1 MSGAFLLRR
10 LEARDLPARVAWMN
24 DVRIHATLNIQ
35 VPVTLSGTEAW
46 FERGRQNPSRADFAF
61 ENERGELVAM
71 GGFTDIDS
79 EVKKA
84 ELYVFVSPDLKG
96 QGIGTRIVKLMC
108 EYAFSE
114 MGLEKVYLN
123 TNADN
128 VPARKVYEKCGF
140 ALEGVLRREVINNG
154 QKKDPFP
161 HPIFAPPPPPGWVPF
176 STPQREFFLCHDMKL
191 SGKYIKIVRDDLFP
205 GIGGG
210 NKARKAA
217 EYEREFRACGFDAL
231 VTTGGIQSNHNRA
244 MAALAAKNAWACHI
258 VYHGSRERFLRSGG
272 NAALVQAL
280 GASAEFVEAEQ
291 ISGAMDAA
299 MQRFRDAGK
308 KPYYVTGGGHDL
320 PGGNAY
326 VNAVRELYAYGE
338 ANAWKP
344 EVIFH
349 ASGTGSTQ
357 AGILVG
363 LEKVGWGDVK
373 VVGVSVARQRE
384 RGAQVVAE
392 FTKKLAVAHGI
403 SPKIFDDR
411 IHFCADFLCGGYEK
425 FSGEMKTFLEK
436 TIRET
441 GIVFDTTYSG
451 KALFGM
457 SKILEG
463 NTRYGNV
470 LFWHTGGIM
479 NFLASGEK

>member
-1 MSGAFLLRR
+1 MSGEITLRA
-10 LEARDLPARVAWMN
+10 LEARDLPIRVAWMN
-24 DVRIHATLNIQ
+24 DVRINATLNIQ
-35 VPVTLSGTEAW
+35 LPVTLAGTQAW
-46 FERGRQNPSRADFAF
+46 FTRVCENPARADFAF
-61 ENERGELVAM
+61 EDATGEVVAM

-84 ELYVFVSPDLKG
+84 ELYIFVSPELKG
-96 QGIGTRIVKLMC
+96 RGIGSRVVSLMC
-108 EYAFSE
+108 AHAFSE

-128 VPARKVYEKCGF
+128 APARKVYEKCGF

-154 QKKDPFP
+154 KIKDRLRYA
-161 HPIFAPPPPPGWVPF
+161 IY
-176 STPQREFFLCHDMKL
+176 STPPIVGQNFQVLQREFFLCHDMKL
-191 SGKYIKIVRDDLFP
+191 SGRNIKIVRDDLFP

-217 EYEREFRACGFDAL
+217 EYEREFFRCGIDAL

-244 MAALAAKNAWACHI
+244 MAALAAKNGWECHI
-258 VYHGSRERFLRSGG
+258 VYHGSRERFESGGG
-272 NAALVQAL
+272 NAALVRVF
-280 GASAEFVEAEQ
+280 GATAEFVEADQ

-299 MQRFRDAGK
+299 MERFRRNGK
-308 KPYYVTGGGHDL
+308 RPYYVTGGGHDS

-326 VNAVRELYAYGE
+326 VNAVAELYAYGE
-338 ANAWKP
+338 MNAWKP
-344 EVIFH
+344 DVIFH

-373 VVGVSVARQRE
+373 VIGISVARQEE
-384 RGAQVVAE
+384 RGAQAVSD
-392 FTKKLAVAHGI
+392 FTKKLAVEHGI
-403 SPKIFDDR
+403 SPDVFNGR
-411 IHFCADFLCGGYEK
+411 IRFCADFLCGGYEK
-425 FSGEMKTFLEK
+425 YSGEMKIFLEK

-457 SKILEG
+457 SKQLEQSDFRG
-463 NTRYGNV
+463 NA
-470 LFWHTGGIM
+470 LFWHTGGVM
-479 NFLASGEK
+479 NFLAGTN